1 MCLDIL
7 IFYFL
12 SLYFILISAT
22 YKDYDVTTIYRMTNE
37 FKETY
42 ENGNYLFIYVIF
54 LSFKNM

>member
-1 MCLDIL
+1 MCFDIL

-42 ENGNYLFIYVIF
+42 ENGNYLF
-54 LSFKNM
+54 M